1 MNKEMITRRAF
12 AGLAAGGAASTLA
25 ACNSDV
31 MQAILNPDSILGGA
45 GQTDPQGG
53 TGDTPSQSDF
63 VKLEEIPDNPTLT
76 GDLAK
81 ILVFGVLIMVL
92 ELKVDQRKAKP
103 LTMVACLIRAI
114 TMEPFFTIHLKKT
127 ALSSCIILKV

>member
-45 GQTDPQGG
+45 GQDPQNGGQGG
-53 TGDTPSQSDF
+53 TGDAPSQSDF
-63 VKLEEIPDNPTLT
+63 VKLEEILLRLL
-76 GDLAK
+76 LAS
-81 ILVFGVLIMVL
+81 GVLTMAL

-114 TMEPFFTIHLKKT
+114 TMEPFFTIHSKKT